1 MSIVTVV
8 TEGTTDTVVVRRIC
22 AEIGLEIAAVH
33 GENGKHGL
41 DKSLGG
47 YNEAARRERWLILRD
62 LDTDADCA
70 PMLAKKLLPTP
81 SQGMTFRIAT
91 RGIDRGCWPMQRR
104 SHVSFRSLPAAS
116 PGIRIRFFARRRTW

>member
-70 PMLAKKLLPTP
+70 PTLVKKLLPTP
-81 SQGMTFRIAT
+81 SRGMRSAS
-91 RGIDRGCWPMQRR
+91 RHVESSRGCWPMQRS
-104 SHVSFRSLPAAS
+104 SHVSSRSLPAAS
-116 PGIRIRFFARRRTW
+116 PGIQTRFFARSRTS